1 MGAIV
6 SLNPREKEA
15 EEGGG
20 INWNEVGEF
29 WYSVT
34 DCAEGYVKYTV

>member
-1 MGAIV
+1 MTKQSSFLASSIDNGMGVVV
-6 SLNPREKEA
+6 SLNPREQEA

-29 WYSVT
+29 
-34 DCAEGYVKYTV
+34 